1 MKNKKTDR
9 NDAIQNLVAS
19 IAVMTWSMDLEMSA
33 AILKGTAEQYG
44 EEFTGNLMEEILE
57 VLNGEAAPKKDL
69 LNNVAALAFIRP
81 VPFNWSPT
89 IH

>member
-9 NDAIQNLVAS
+9 NEVIQNLVAS
-19 IAVMTWSMDLEMSA
+19 IAVMTWNMDLEMSA

-44 EEFTGNLMEEILE
+44 EEFTGRLMEEILE
-57 VLNGEAAPKKDL
+57 VLNGDAAPQKDL
-69 LNNVAALAFIRP
+69 LNTVAKLGFICP
-81 VPFNWSPT
+81 KPFHWSPT